1 MEVELPD
8 YAEHVADYFWSLHLS
23 RGSNGMAPGAI
34 TDQTLY
40 YFKLNRRIRLRE
52 WEIRAIFRME
62 AEFWKHYHSS
72 KRQSGDE

>member
-1 MEVELPD
+1 
-8 YAEHVADYFWSLHLS
+8 
-23 RGSNGMAPGAI
+23 MAPGAI

-62 AEFWKHYHSS
+62 TEFWKYHHSS